1 MIFIRRPLQGQRT
14 EIPETRLPQVNSV
27 EGTNLDRTSHNRR
40 NSDLR
45 PLFDLPKSEKFRFL
59 SAVFSPFLCCFCS
72 ILIVLKGLSS
82 SSKNRTRP
90 GFMLIPAQIGKNTIL
105 SALAERIVPVMRR
118 FPAAIVKG
126 TSIRTARLLNF
137 NQKQAQLLLYSSTGT
152 RARRKKFSISLPLIH
167 FLRSLDALVA
177 PCKSR
182 ERISPKCDAFRASAR
197 RGIFPQE
204 VSQ

>member
-1 MIFIRRPLQGQRT
+1 MAQKC
-14 EIPETRLPQVNSV
+14 NS
-27 EGTNLDRTSHNRR
+27 DRTSHNRR

-45 PLFDLPKSEKFRFL
+45 SIQKGFRPLLGLPKSEKFRFL
-59 SAVFSPFLCCFCS
+59 SAAFSLFLCCYCS

-90 GFMLIPAQIGKNTIL
+90 GFMLIPVRIGKNTI
-105 SALAERIVPVMRR
+105 SEN
-118 FPAAIVKG
+118 
-126 TSIRTARLLNF
+126 IRTARLLNF